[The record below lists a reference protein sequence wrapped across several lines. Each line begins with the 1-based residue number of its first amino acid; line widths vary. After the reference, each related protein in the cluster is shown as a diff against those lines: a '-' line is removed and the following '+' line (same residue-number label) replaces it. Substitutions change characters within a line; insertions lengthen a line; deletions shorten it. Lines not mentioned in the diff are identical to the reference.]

1 MTLAETTR
9 HRIIPYAY
17 GGIHALVDA
26 STVTTVFG
34 AIALADVDPGEAF
47 AFILGYDL
55 LAFATQVLWG
65 PLVDRFRLSRLV
77 TLVGLVTTAVGLL
90 VTGLDPT
97 LAMVVAGL
105 GNALFHVGAGAAAL
119 SVDPGRASAPGI
131 FVGPGALGLAVGLF
145 LGRSGEV
152 PTVPFVLGL
161 ALAAGVVA
169 LLGNVR
175 PPEALSK
182 PRPAPSAA
190 SVIATLLLVSIAI
203 RAFVGMAGCHACPKL
218 DWLPWAMATAACLGK
233 VSGGVIADRIGWA
246 RASVGALVVS
256 APLIA
261 FGSGTP
267 AAMVIGMFLFQMTM
281 PVTLVALHVLWPRLP
296 GFAFGLACVAL
307 VAGALLTSL
316 PGAQVFYGAWPFL
329 ALILVSAAGLWA
341 ALHLLKQTPAKAV
354 AKAVGRPARPPD
366 APHELRLE

>member
-1 MTLAETTR
+1 MTLSEATR

-17 GGIHALVDA
+17 GAIHALVDA
-26 STVTTVFG
+26 STVCTVFG
-34 AIALADVDPGEAF
+34 AVALADIEPGDAF

-55 LAFATQVLWG
+55 LAFASQVVWG
-65 PLVDRFRLSRLV
+65 PLVDRFRLSRVV
-77 TLVGLVTTAVGLL
+77 TLIGLVTTALGLL
-90 VTGLDPT
+90 VTGVDPT
-97 LAMVVAGL
+97 LAMAVAGI

-145 LGRSGEV
+145 LGRTGEV
-152 PTVPFVLGL
+152 PVLPFTIGL
-161 ALAAGVVA
+161 ALAAGAVA

-175 PPEALSK
+175 PPEALPR
-182 PRPAPSAA
+182 PRPAAA
-190 SVIATLLLVSIAI
+190 AAGVIAVLLLVSIAV

-233 VSGGVIADRIGWA
+233 ASGGVIADRIGWKL
-246 RASVGALVVS
+246 ASVGALVVS

-267 AAMVIGMFLFQMTM
+267 LAMVVGMFLFQMTM
-281 PVTLVALHVLWPRLP
+281 PVTLVALHILWPRFP

-307 VAGALLTSL
+307 VAGALLTSVPAAHAL
-316 PGAQVFYGAWPFL
+316 YSELPFL
-329 ALILVSAAGLWA
+329 LLILGSAAALWG
-341 ALHLLKQTPAKAV
+341 ALH
-354 AKAVGRPARPPD
+354 
-366 APHELRLE
+366 RLGVPSALPRTSDRLT